1 MKSFEIGMSA
11 AAFTIFWM
19 QIQLEWHSII
29 FCSGG
34 ALFGMIFGLEVLDTM
49 LDPPT
54 KKLGFVCVWF
64 SFAFALFLLN
74 RQHKRRT
81 FDFIPNFSLWQGFI
95 LITTGFFGG
104 IFSAITG
111 SGVDICSFSILS
123 LLFRVS
129 EKVSTPTSVVLMA
142 INTCVGN

>member
-1 MKSFEIGMSA
+1 MTA

-19 QIQLEWHSII
+19 KIKLEWHSII
-29 FCSGG
+29 FCSLG
-34 ALFGMIFGLEVLDTM
+34 ATFGMIFGLEYLDAL

-64 SFAFALFLLN
+64 SFAFALYLLN

-81 FDFIPNFSLWQGFI
+81 FDAVPHFGIWQA
-95 LITTGFFGG
+95 LVLTLTGFFGG
-104 IFSAITG
+104 IFSAIAG

-123 LLFRVS
+123 LLFRFS
-129 EKVSTPTSVVLMA
+129 FYLTFLHFQNQNRYFLQSK
-142 INTCVGN
+142 

>member
-1 MKSFEIGMSA
+1 MAFPVMTLALDIPPSVARDFSLMIQSCGMTA

-19 QIQLEWHSII
+19 KIKLEWHSIV
-29 FCSGG
+29 FCSCG
-34 ALFGMIFGLEVLDTM
+34 ALFGMIFGLEVIDDL

-74 RQHKRRT
+74 RQHKRPT
-81 FDFIPNFSLWQGFI
+81 FDSVPNFGLWQAMTLTI
-95 LITTGFFGG
+95 TGFFGG

-111 SGVDICSFSILS
+111 SGVDICSFSMLS
-123 LLFRVS
+123 LLFR
-129 EKVSTPTSVVLMA
+129 
-142 INTCVGN
+142 